1 MASRRRCGAPSS
13 RPWASGYWRPPDRS
27 GGQKCWA
34 ATGFVGNRTNGS
46 ALQDETGGLAMP
58 SAAYFRRQADIC
70 LRLSLISSDDEVSSR
85 LIAMARDYLAIGEAL
100 ERETEG
106 LADPAAALAMT
117 SESPGSTPKS

>member
-1 MASRRRCGAPSS
+1 
-13 RPWASGYWRPPDRS
+13 
-27 GGQKCWA
+27 
-34 ATGFVGNRTNGS
+34 
-46 ALQDETGGLAMP
+46 MP